1 MNIKTI
7 YEKEQEFVAVKKL
20 TPLRRILIC
29 KELGL
34 KTTMEPYRD
43 DEEVSEKTK
52 KPCPTCG
59 R

>member
-43 DEEVSEKTK
+43 DEEEIKE
-52 KPCPTCG
+52 PCPTCG